1 MLRRIGGLAL
11 ASALWLAGCATRA
24 PLPPVPPV
32 PAQPSVPAAPAP
44 MPAAAAPGAEQRVD
58 PREIERGIGSWYG
71 DGFQGRR
78 TASGEAFEAS
88 ALTAAHRTLP
98 FGTLVRVRN
107 PANGQEVVV
116 RINDRG
122 PHVGGRIIDMSRAA
136 ASRIG
141 LLRAGVAPVILLRE

>member
-1 MLRRIGGLAL
+1 MATHRVLLWGVLMP
-11 ASALWLAGCATRA
+11 ALWLAGCATRA
-24 PLPPVPPV
+24 PVPVPV
-32 PAQPSVPAAPAP
+32 PAGPPAA
-44 MPAAAAPGAEQRVD
+44 ERTD

-71 DGFQGRR
+71 DGFQGRK
-78 TASGEAFEAS
+78 TASGEMFDPD

-122 PHVGGRIIDMSRAA
+122 PHIGGRVIDMSRAA
-136 ASRIG
+136 ATRIG
-141 LLRAGVAPVILLRE
+141 LLRAGVAPVILLRD

>member
-1 MLRRIGGLAL
+1 MRTLHRLRWLMLVPV
-11 ASALWLAGCATRA
+11 LWLAACATRA
-24 PLPPVPPV
+24 PDPAGTVPVP
-32 PAQPSVPAAPAP
+32 S
-44 MPAAAAPGAEQRVD
+44 GGSGRAEPTD

-78 TASGEAFEAS
+78 TASGEPFDAN

-98 FGTLVRVRN
+98 FGTVVRVRN

-122 PHVGGRIIDMSRAA
+122 PQIGGRVIDMSRAA
-136 ASRIG
+136 AARIG
-141 LLRAGVAPVILLRE
+141 LLRAGVAPVVLLRE